1 MLQSSIRLSV
11 VIPTWNA
18 VDLVSE
24 ALEHLT
30 KDGCPPWA
38 ELIVVDDGS
47 KDETA
52 GLIRSRF
59 GAVQV
64 IEHGVNRG
72 FGAAVNTGFR
82 AAKGGFLSA
91 VNNDARVSWDCLER
105 LVRFLQEHHGAGA
118 AAPLILDGAGRGQ
131 RVGFDFPRPPW
142 QRPLRL
148 ARRSATA
155 RPEGGA
161 DAPYEAEYVRGAC
174 VVFRRAALDQAG
186 LFDEQFHMFAEE
198 IDLFRRLA
206 RVGWHAWVVPEATA
220 THLAGVSTRNHSD
233 PVVASRFR
241 RQSYRSICL
250 YYRKHHNW
258 ATAAV
263 LRGLLA
269 ARVSLRLVGSLLPT
283 ALRSGPRRSSAEHIA
298 CLAVVLRPCRSRP
311 IEPSLPSVSGGDGG
325 R

>member
-1 MLQSSIRLSV
+1 M
-11 VIPTWNA
+11 
-18 VDLVSE
+18 
-24 ALEHLT
+24 
-30 KDGCPPWA
+30 
-38 ELIVVDDGS
+38 IVVDDGS

-263 LRGLLA
+263 RALESATHGAHPRQRRDEG
-269 ARVSLRLVGSLLPT
+269 ARNLVGNDG
-283 ALRSGPRRSSAEHIA
+283 AHPRQEAPRLEGRHII
-298 CLAVVLRPCRSRP
+298 VPERR
-311 IEPSLPSVSGGDGG
+311 GH
-325 R
+325 